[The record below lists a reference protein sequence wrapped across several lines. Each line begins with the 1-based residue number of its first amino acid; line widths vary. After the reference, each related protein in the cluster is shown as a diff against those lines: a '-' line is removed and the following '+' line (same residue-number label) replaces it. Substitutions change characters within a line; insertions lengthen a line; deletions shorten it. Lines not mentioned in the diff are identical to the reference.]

1 MEVLHIYCPAKNSGL
16 LHGAIKLSR
25 VQEDRRADNK
35 FSHTKCC
42 KQHTNFL
49 ILVGTQAHEGK
60 GLKVVSNCCRISS
73 N

>member
-1 MEVLHIYCPAKNSGL
+1 
-16 LHGAIKLSR
+16 
-25 VQEDRRADNK
+25 
-35 FSHTKCC
+35 
-42 KQHTNFL
+42 L